1 MVKIITILIMM
12 AIIKVMVMMRK
23 TMMVKIMRK
32 TIPGQIIMVM
42 MNMIR
47 KAMRN
52 IMMRNMII
60 ITLLTANQA
69 SA

>member
-1 MVKIITILIMM
+1 M
-12 AIIKVMVMMRK
+12 
-23 TMMVKIMRK
+23 
-32 TIPGQIIMVM
+32 MVM

-52 IMMRNMII
+52 IMMINMII